1 VSPVSTIA
9 DFAAVGAVL
18 GGLAALVLG
27 HEDRVEKWTAKGAVY
42 GGAAGISAT
51 LSAALGG

>member
-1 VSPVSTIA
+1 MNPVSEIA

-18 GGLAALVLG
+18 GGLAALALG
-27 HEDRVEKWTAKGAVY
+27 REDRVEKWTAKGAVY
-42 GGAAGISAT
+42 GGAAGISAA